1 MEKQYRSG
9 FVAILGRPNVG
20 KSTLLNALV
29 GEKIAIVSHKPQT
42 TRNTIQGVLT
52 GEGFQIVFLDTPG
65 IHQPKNTLGEY
76 MVKTAW
82 RSLDEVEAI
91 LMLVDAAAGIGEG
104 DRALFQSLQN
114 RKAPLILAVNKMDAA
129 NEDTAKAQ
137 VEHLLTLGSADEVVY
152 ISARRRKGLGELEAA
167 LQQRL
172 PEGPQYFPEDMITDQ
187 PEQRLICEM
196 IREKML
202 ILLQE
207 EVPHGIGVELMAM
220 HERQDKPLV
229 DIQATIFCERG
240 SHKGIIIGKQGSM
253 LRKIGAQARY
263 DIEKLLGCQVNLQ
276 LWVKVRENWRN
287 SPLALK
293 ELGYQD

>member
-42 TRNTIQGVLT
+42 TRNTIQGVLS

-65 IHQPKNTLGEY
+65 IHQPKNKLGEY

-167 LQQRL
+167 LQKRL

>member
-65 IHQPKNTLGEY
+65 IHQPKNKLGEY

-129 NEDTAKAQ
+129 NEDTARAQ

-152 ISARRRKGLGELEAA
+152 ISARRRKGLNELEAA
-167 LQQRL
+167 LQKRL

-207 EVPHGIGVELMAM
+207 EVPHGIGVELMALR
-220 HERQDKPLV
+220 ERQGQALI
-229 DIQATIFCERG
+229 DIEATIFCERS

-253 LRKIGAQARY
+253 LRKIGQQARY

>member
-65 IHQPKNTLGEY
+65 IHQPKNKLGEY

-137 VEHLLTLGSADEVVY
+137 VAHLLTLGSAEDVVY
-152 ISARRRKGLGELEAA
+152 ISARRRKGLGELETA
-167 LQQRL
+167 LQKRL

-253 LRKIGAQARY
+253 LRKIGVQARY

>member
-65 IHQPKNTLGEY
+65 IHQPKNKLGEY

-137 VEHLLTLGSADEVVY
+137 MEHLLTLGSADEVVY

-167 LQQRL
+167 LQKRL

>member
-1 MEKQYRSG
+1 LEKQYRSG

-65 IHQPKNTLGEY
+65 IHQPKNKLGEY

-137 VEHLLTLGSADEVVY
+137 VAHLLTLGSADEVVY
-152 ISARRRKGLGELEAA
+152 ISARRRKGLGELETA
-167 LQQRL
+167 LQKRL